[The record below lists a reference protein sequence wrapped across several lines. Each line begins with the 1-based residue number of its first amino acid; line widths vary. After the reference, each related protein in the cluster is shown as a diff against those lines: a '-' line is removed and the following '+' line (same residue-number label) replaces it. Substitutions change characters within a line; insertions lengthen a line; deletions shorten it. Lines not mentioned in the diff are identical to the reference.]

1 MNSIPSPHGGLLY
14 APGLD
19 LWTWLGYAFVLT
31 LALFLVPGQLR
42 ESLIELGRPVMAW
55 IARLSVRW
63 MWEGLFIAGSILCV
77 LAPVW
82 SCEEPV
88 EDEEDEEEWEAWSDD
103 VLWGTGPSP

>member
-63 MWEGLFIAGSILCV
+63 MWEGLFIAGSILGLVRPFLCWDNW
-77 LAPVW
+77 P
-82 SCEEPV
+82 
-88 EDEEDEEEWEAWSDD
+88 EDEPEPDEDGIPYD
-103 VLWGTGPSP
+103 VPS

>member
-63 MWEGLFIAGSILCV
+63 MWEGLFIAGSILGLVRPFLCWDNW
-77 LAPVW
+77 P
-82 SCEEPV
+82 
-88 EDEEDEEEWEAWSDD
+88 EDEPEPDEDGIPYD
-103 VLWGTGPSP
+103 VLWGTGPDP